1 MAKTLYDKLARITVI
16 REYSVLWQ
24 QYFAF
29 FTEDFTERQF
39 TAEEEQEFST
49 IVSYLALNQYKF
61 AELSK
66 GYFKDADG
74 VLEVLADSVSL
85 SQLQI
90 MPEAS
95 LDKLQIDWHTHFIS
109 MNKAIG
115 KMIKELSPKELEKL
129 QEMQQS
135 E

>member
-1 MAKTLYDKLARITVI
+1 MAKPLYDKLTRITVV

-29 FTEDFTERQF
+29 FSEDFTERQY
-39 TAEEEQEFST
+39 TAEEEEEFST
-49 IVSYLALNQYKF
+49 IVSYLALNHYKF
-61 AELSK
+61 SELSK
-66 GYFKDADG
+66 GYFKGSEG
-74 VLEVLADSVSL
+74 VLEVLEESVSL
-85 SQLQI
+85 NQLQI
-90 MPEAS
+90 LPEAS
-95 LDKLQIDWHTHFIS
+95 LDKLQIDWHTHFIA

-135 E
+135 S